1 MKKIV
6 LTLGMCLFIA
16 VGGLYGIRFVYAGME
31 WTVLKEIK
39 LGFEPLDVAISYDG
53 QSMFV
58 LVPEQ
63 ILIYSISKGMVTN
76 RIKIDKGFDRLAYST
91 KTNTLIVS
99 SNAGKRLR
107 IIQIEEIHDISIS
120 GLPYKG
126 PADAPVTIAV
136 FSDYQ

>member
-6 LTLGMCLFIA
+6 LTFGMCLFIA
-16 VGGLYGIRFVYAGME
+16 VSCLYGIRFVYAGME
-31 WTVLKEIK
+31 WSVLKEVK
-39 LGFEPLDVAISYDG
+39 LGFEPLDVAISADG

-63 ILIYSISKGMVTN
+63 ILIYSISKDMVTN

-107 IIQIEEIHDISIS
+107 IIQIEEVYDISIS

-126 PADAPVTIAV
+126 PADAPVTIAI